1 MRGVSSYFK
10 GENMGYSSSQA
21 KAFINEIGP
30 IVQKYAKQYGYQ
42 VASPIIAQAICES
55 AAGTSGLS
63 ARYHNYFGLKAGSQ
77 KKGTANVWDGTVA
90 NLSTKEEYTPGTL
103 TTIKDL
109 FRVYK
114 DMDEGVHGYFEFLMF
129 ARYQNL
135 KTATDY
141 VDFLTKIKNDG
152 YCTSNSYIR
161 TCSDIVKRYDLTRF
175 DWNDSKPVSSLLKS
189 TDEIAKEV
197 IDGKWG
203 TGAERKRRLALAGYD
218 FVTVQS
224 RVNEMLK

>member
-1 MRGVSSYFK
+1 
-10 GENMGYSSSQA
+10 MGYSSSQA

-42 VASPIIAQAICES
+42 VASPIIAQAVCES

-63 ARYHNYFGLKAGSQ
+63 KNYHNYFGLKAGSQ
-77 KKGTANVWDGTVA
+77 KKGTVGVWDGTVA

-114 DMDEGVHGYFEFLMF
+114 SMDEGVHGYFEFLMYS
-129 ARYQNL
+129 RYSNL
-135 KTATDY
+135 KSATDY

-152 YCTSNSYIR
+152 YCTSSTYIN
-161 TCSDIVKRYDLTRF
+161 TCTNIVKKYDLTKY
-175 DWNDSKPVSSLLKS
+175 DQKPAVTVKLSDQQI
-189 TDEIAKEV
+189 DEIAKEV

-203 TGAERKRRLALAGYD
+203 TGEIRKSRLRAEGYD
-218 FVTVQS
+218 YEMIQK
-224 RVNEMLK
+224 RVNELLK